1 MRPIAY
7 SLVAALVLSS
17 APGLASAQAAG
28 TPLGNFF
35 ACEASGQRQETGAL
49 LGGVAGAL
57 LGSQVSKNE
66 RALGAVVGA
75 GLGAVAG
82 SWIGCRM
89 QVSEQQRV
97 VNAVETALN
106 TNQSQTWNDPTTGT
120 TGRVDIINAN
130 YGGGAS
136 AGATFGQPTSAANL
150 RFSGRAQPLRTSFE
164 PTNAQYTTR
173 NTVNLRASPA
183 ANAAVV
189 GQLRGGQSFNVVGRV
204 AGDRWLLVE
213 QNGYVTGY
221 VAEWVVQPVASGG
234 GYASVNCKLVQ
245 QTIQPRM
252 GRATTERYTA
262 CPDAGGGWRLS
273 AA

>member
-1 MRPIAY
+1 MRPILLSMAAVVALTGAP
-7 SLVAALVLSS
+7 SLAA
-17 APGLASAQAAG
+17 AQTASG

-66 RALGAVVGA
+66 RALGAVLGA
-75 GLGAVAG
+75 GLGAAAG
-82 SWIGCRM
+82 SWVGCRM

-106 TNQSQTWNDPTTGT
+106 TDRSQTWNDPTTGT

-130 YGGGAS
+130 VGGGGGAS
-136 AGATFGQPTSAANL
+136 FGQATSAANL
-150 RFSGRAQPLRTSFE
+150 RFGGRVQPLRTSFE
-164 PTNAQYTTR
+164 PTNAQFTTA
-173 NTVNLRASPA
+173 NTVNLRGSP
-183 ANAAVV
+183 NTNGAVV
-189 GQLRGGQSFNVVGRV
+189 GQLRGGQTFNVAGRV

-213 QNGYVTGY
+213 QNGYITGY
-221 VAEWVVQPVASGG
+221 VAEWVVQPAASGG
-234 GYASVNCKLVQ
+234 GGYANANCKLVQ

-252 GRATTERYTA
+252 GQSTTERYTA
-262 CPDAGGGWRLS
+262 CREAGGGWRLT

>member
-1 MRPIAY
+1 MRPLAY
-7 SLVAALVLSS
+7 SLVVALALSS
-17 APGLASAQAAG
+17 APGFAWAQAAG

-35 ACEASGQRQETGAL
+35 NCDATGQRQETGAL

-66 RALGAVVGA
+66 RALGAVIGA
-75 GLGAVAG
+75 GLGAAAG

-89 QVSEQQRV
+89 QVSEQQR
-97 VNAVETALN
+97 ARSAFEAALN

-120 TGRVDIINAN
+120 TGRVDIVNAN
-130 YGGGAS
+130 YGGGGGGVA
-136 AGATFGQPTSAANL
+136 FGQPTSAANL
-150 RFSGRAQPLRTSFE
+150 RYSGRAQPLRASFE

-173 NTVNLRASPA
+173 NTVNLRASPS

-189 GQLRGGQSFNVVGRV
+189 GQLRGGQSFNVAGRV

-213 QNGYVTGY
+213 QNGYITGY
-221 VAEWVVQPVASGG
+221 VAEWVVQPVATGG
-234 GYASVNCKLVQ
+234 GYASVNCKVVQ

-262 CPDAGGGWRLS
+262 CPEAGGGWRLS

>member
-1 MRPIAY
+1 MRPLAY
-7 SLVAALVLSS
+7 SLAAVIALST
-17 APGLASAQAAG
+17 APGIASAQAAG
-28 TPLGNFF
+28 TPLGAFF

-49 LGGVAGAL
+49 IGGVAGAL

-66 RALGAVVGA
+66 RALGAVIGA
-75 GLGAVAG
+75 GLGAAAG

-97 VNAVETALN
+97 VSAVETALN
-106 TNQSQTWNDPTTGT
+106 TNRSQTWSDPTTGT
-120 TGRVDIINAN
+120 TGRVDIIDAN
-130 YGGGAS
+130 YGGGAGGGV
-136 AGATFGQPTSAANL
+136 AFGQATSSANL
-150 RFSGRAQPLRTSFE
+150 RFSGGAQPLRTAFE

-173 NTVNLRASPA
+173 NTVNLRAAPS
-183 ANAAVV
+183 ANASVV
-189 GQLRGGQSFNVVGRV
+189 GQLRGGQSFNVLGRV

-245 QTIQPRM
+245 QTIQPRS

-262 CPDAGGGWRLS
+262 CPDAGGGWRLT